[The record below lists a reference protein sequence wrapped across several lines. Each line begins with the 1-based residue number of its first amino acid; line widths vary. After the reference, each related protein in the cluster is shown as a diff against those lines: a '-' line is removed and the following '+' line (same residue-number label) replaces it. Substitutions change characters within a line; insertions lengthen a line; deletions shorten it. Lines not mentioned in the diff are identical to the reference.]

1 MALRRAPAAIGP
13 LKVWRLGSIE
23 GAMARMFARLRTR
36 VLILALAFALGGQV
50 FAPFAMA
57 MPPDADSMVGMS
69 LTPSGLC
76 LNCDG
81 MDHSKAIGSGC
92 AFGVCSGVV
101 AILPT
106 MTAIDARPSASTPRV
121 VHNGSRGITVRP
133 DTGPPKPLHL
143 T

>member
-57 MPPDADSMVGMS
+57 MPPDDASMAGMS
-69 LTPSGLC
+69 LTSSGLC
-76 LNCDG
+76 LNCNG
-81 MDHSKAIGSGC
+81 MDHSKVIGCGV
-92 AFGVCSGVV
+92 GVCSGVV
-101 AILPT
+101 AILPV
-106 MTAIDARPSASTPRV
+106 MTAIDARPSAPTLRV

-133 DTGPPKPLHL
+133 DTGPPRPLHL